1 MGAKLGKSKS
11 LLISEKINEQD
22 KSMIT
27 NSNNHTNGTI
37 ITLEKKFKKNTEKS
51 SNKKSSNT
59 KVDKY
64 TSTDGGIISPLPSS
78 SIKQLVDG
86 SRCNNLLSDVHTVET
101 NSIYQSET
109 SSKDVLEFRNA
120 CIRRGIISP
129 ETNNFILLT
138 SKEQN
143 YQVNTVNESTDETTT
158 RAVGT
163 NNAQV
168 QNE

>member
-109 SSKDVLEFRNA
+109 PK
-120 CIRRGIISP
+120 
-129 ETNNFILLT
+129 TNNFILLT

-143 YQVNTVNESTDETTT
+143 YQVNTVNESTNETTT
-158 RAVGT
+158 RAV
-163 NNAQV
+163 V
-168 QNE
+168 ESDYESKY